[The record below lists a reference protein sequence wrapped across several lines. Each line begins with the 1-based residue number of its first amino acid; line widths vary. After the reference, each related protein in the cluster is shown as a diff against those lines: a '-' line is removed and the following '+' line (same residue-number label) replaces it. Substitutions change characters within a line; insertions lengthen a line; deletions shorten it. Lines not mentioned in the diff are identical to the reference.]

1 MWAGTEAGVAA
12 ALGPH
17 LAADVRD
24 QPQGDEALGLT
35 RLARFIHKHVREV
48 SDSAAD
54 ASQGHSCL
62 SVLPA
67 RLRLAAWEPGHLQ
80 PSPTL
85 HAALPPPREPQAL
98 SSHLKPIW

>member
-17 LAADVRD
+17 LAADIRD

-85 HAALPPPREPQAL
+85 HAALPPPREPQAW
-98 SSHLKPIW
+98 SSHLQPIW

>member
-17 LAADVRD
+17 LAADIRD

-54 ASQGHSCL
+54 ASQGHSCS